1 MKNIIRAIVLVLSIV
16 STLSGCAS
24 MRSGGAP
31 DPSFN
36 IDKDI
41 QELTTKYSSASNIA
55 DFYASPTKEAR
66 DRFITGRLVLMDLQ
80 YLKFIR
86 TLTSDKQ
93 QLDSATDIVNLTL
106 NLAGTL
112 VGGVQAKTNLAAL
125 GAGVSGSKT
134 VIDKN
139 YYYEKSINALVATMN
154 AHRKEV
160 VIKILEG
167 LPHSLDMY
175 PLTQA
180 VIDLNVYYLAG
191 TLNGALQYVQA
202 DAGKLEAKSDETI
215 KGIRIAHFYT
225 KEEIDITKEL
235 TDAIGSA
242 GFDLKKAKKALKE
255 LGLDD
260 AKIPESHEEAK
271 ALLKG
276 YVRKAN
282 PGAEIKQVRDA
293 FKNAG
298 LL

>member
-1 MKNIIRAIVLVLSIV
+1 MTRGAY
-16 STLSGCAS
+16 ST
-24 MRSGGAP
+24 
-31 DPSFN
+31 
-36 IDKDI
+36 
-41 QELTTKYSSASNIA
+41 
-55 DFYASPTKEAR
+55 PTKDAR

-80 YLKFIR
+80 YVKFIR

-93 QLDSATDIVNLTL
+93 QLDSATDIMNLTL

-125 GAGVSGSKT
+125 GAGISGSKT

-160 VIKILEG
+160 LIKILEG
-167 LPHSLDMY
+167 LPRTLDMY

-180 VIDLNVYYLAG
+180 VIDLNDYYLAG
-191 TLNGALQYVQA
+191 TLNGALQFVQA
-202 DAGKLEAKSDETI
+202 DAGKLEAKSDATI
-215 KGIRIAHFYT
+215 EEKRILHFYT
-225 KEEIDITKEL
+225 KEEIDITKQL
-235 TDAIGSA
+235 TDAIGSPQ
-242 GFDLKKAKKALKE
+242 FDLTKAKNALKE

-260 AKIPESHEEAK
+260 AKSPESTEEAK
-271 ALLKG
+271 SILKG
-276 YVRKAN
+276 YVKKAN